1 MRVRA
6 AVMVC
11 VAALAMACGVRFEPK
26 IGTEY
31 FTSLTVEG
39 EHRVGA
45 PMSIALAYEHNYP
58 VDVQIKCE
66 LRQGKNVVKPLGET
80 TAAAIPNGGAKATP
94 VPGQFWA
101 TFTLDAPGEY
111 KAECFTP
118 ADEDNYIIK
127 IFTVT

>member
-6 AVMVC
+6 VAMVC
-11 VAALAMACGVRFEPK
+11 VAALAMACGVRFKPK

-45 PMSIALAYEHNYP
+45 PMSIVLAYDHNYP
-58 VDVQIKCE
+58 VDVQIQCE
-66 LRQGKNVVKPLGET
+66 IRQGKNVVKPLGET

-94 VPGQFWA
+94 VAGEFRA
-101 TFTLDAPGEY
+101 DFTVDAPGDY

-127 IFTVT
+127 NFTVT

>member
-1 MRVRA
+1 MRVLV

-11 VAALAMACGVRFEPK
+11 VAALAMACGVRFKPK

-31 FTSLTVEG
+31 FTSLNVEG

-58 VDVQIKCE
+58 VDVQIECE
-66 LRQGKNVVKPLGET
+66 LRKGKEVVKSLGAT
-80 TAAAIPNGGAKATP
+80 TAAAIPNGGAEATP
-94 VPGQFWA
+94 VAGEFRA
-101 TFTLDAPGEY
+101 DFTVDAPGDY

-118 ADEDNYIIK
+118 ADDDNYIIK